1 MEEKI
6 RNGIRIR
13 KTVEDDAG
21 LIAEIENDPEVKKF
35 LGGPTRR
42 SEAQYRESFAKMQKP
57 YEHLTI
63 DSLANNKPIGRCG
76 LIVSENESEIHIVL
90 AKQYWKQNL
99 GSEVALALAQLSAE
113 RYPEKML
120 IAKVHPD
127 NVAAI
132 SILKNL
138 GMAQSGTINKL
149 GSYDNGFL
157 RFEKGEEVRK

>member
-1 MEEKI
+1 MI
-6 RNGIRIR
+6 LWP
-13 KTVEDDAG
+13 TTSPLAG
-21 LIAEIENDPEVKKF
+21 A
-35 LGGPTRR
+35 
-42 SEAQYRESFAKMQKP
+42 
-57 YEHLTI
+57 
-63 DSLANNKPIGRCG
+63 DS
-76 LIVSENESEIHIVL
+76 IVSENESEIHIVL